1 MKWPS
6 KPQQLEGL
14 ADAQGLEILGNLT
27 GASSSWFGRCRG
39 FGYPNLSGITHS
51 SNWLILLGV
60 YHNHTEG
67 CEEPGVS
74 IVDEEGEE

>member
-27 GASSSWFGRCRG
+27 GASG
-39 FGYPNLSGITHS
+39 SGLADAVGLDIQTS
-51 SNWLILLGV
+51 TAL
-60 YHNHTEG
+60 
-67 CEEPGVS
+67 P
-74 IVDEEGEE
+74 IVQIG